1 MERNEKVATGESVT
15 ADCEILLFCWGTIVI
30 EPDTS
35 ALEFQISQLRRAI
48 ELSSLSPDERAAYLQ
63 AEQEQVRQA

>member
-1 MERNEKVATGESVT
+1 VT